1 MQVSFL
7 GTKMQ
12 VSKADMMCLLVLSR
26 QQRQALTLAFPRSPA
41 CQVTGLSPAFPTR
54 HSSQQIFAKKC
65 SVRKKLTH
73 LLCLCLLGSCCMCM
87 LSWPAVQAPVGL
99 GGAWKGAGRQQE
111 GNQYESCGSPPRR
124 QRAELAAHRRALGGG
139 VDCRTL
145 TGWVQW
151 EVYGE
156 AKLSDMAAVGESR

>member
-54 HSSQQIFAKKC
+54 HSSQQIFAKKS

-73 LLCLCLLGSCCMCM
+73 LLCLCLLGSCMCM

-99 GGAWKGAGRQQE
+99 GGLGR
-111 GNQYESCGSPPRR
+111 GLGGSRKEINMKAAAAPPRR

-139 VDCRTL
+139 VACRTL
-145 TGWVQW
+145 TGWVRCQGGSIRGSQV
-151 EVYGE
+151 E
-156 AKLSDMAAVGESR
+156 

>member
-1 MQVSFL
+1 MQVSLL

-65 SVRKKLTH
+65 QKKVDTLVVSLPVGGAAVCACCH
-73 LLCLCLLGSCCMCM
+73 GPPFRLLLGWGG
-87 LSWPAVQAPVGL
+87 LGRGL
-99 GGAWKGAGRQQE
+99 GGSRKEINMKAAAA
-111 GNQYESCGSPPRR
+111 PPRR
-124 QRAELAAHRRALGGG
+124 QRAEYCTSSGPGGWSRLPHLDGVGSVPGCGGG
-139 VDCRTL
+139 SIRGSQV
-145 TGWVQW
+145 
-151 EVYGE
+151 E
-156 AKLSDMAAVGESR
+156 

>member
-54 HSSQQIFAKKC
+54 HSSQQIFAKKS

-99 GGAWKGAGRQQE
+99 GGLGR
-111 GNQYESCGSPPRR
+111 GLGGSRKEINMKAAAAPPRR

-145 TGWVQW
+145 TGWVPCQGGSIGGSQV
-151 EVYGE
+151 E
-156 AKLSDMAAVGESR
+156 

>member
-65 SVRKKLTH
+65 QKKVDTLVVFLPVGGAAVCACCH
-73 LLCLCLLGSCCMCM
+73 GPPFRLLLGWGG
-87 LSWPAVQAPVGL
+87 LGRGL
-99 GGAWKGAGRQQE
+99 GGGRKE
-111 GNQYESCGSPPRR
+111 INMKAAAAPPRR

-139 VDCRTL
+139 VACRTL
-145 TGWVQW
+145 TGWVPCQGGK
-151 EVYGE
+151 YYTG
-156 AKLSDMAAVGESR
+156 KPS

>member
-1 MQVSFL
+1 MQVSLL

-65 SVRKKLTH
+65 QKKVDTLVVF
-73 LLCLCLLGSCCMCM
+73 LPVLGSCCMCM

-99 GGAWKGAGRQQE
+99 GGAWKGAVRQQE
-111 GNQYESCGSPPRR
+111 GNQYESCGSP
-124 QRAELAAHRRALGGG
+124 AAPPEGRTCCTSSGPGGWSRLPHLDG
-139 VDCRTL
+139 VGSVPGGKY
-145 TGWVQW
+145 TG
-151 EVYGE
+151 
-156 AKLSDMAAVGESR
+156 KPS

>member
-65 SVRKKLTH
+65 QKKVDTLVVSLPVGE
-73 LLCLCLLGSCCMCM
+73 LLYVHVVMARRSGSC
-87 LSWPAVQAPVGL
+87 WA

-111 GNQYESCGSPPRR
+111 GNQYESCGSP
-124 QRAELAAHRRALGGG
+124 AAPPEGRTCCTSSGPGGWSRLPHLDG
-139 VDCRTL
+139 V
-145 TGWVQW
+145 GSVPG
-151 EVYGE
+151 GE
-156 AKLSDMAAVGESR
+156 YSGKPS